1 MGEWS
6 NVVDGGGDDDDDMLK
21 IGFMIISRREKQ
33 IAGDKI
39 AHYIL
44 FEVQKWEWNMQ
55 NG

>member
-21 IGFMIISRREKQ
+21 IGFMIISGARK

-39 AHYIL
+39 SH
-44 FEVQKWEWNMQ
+44 
-55 NG
+55 